1 MNPANGP
8 RKWHI
13 FAVVAIVLPLYWA
26 VGCKSPE
33 GAVGPGV
40 QVANRPAPIG
50 SEPGGNPSRGHHG
63 GRSGANT
70 HRADPNHANPLDDTA
85 QRPHKRQDDNP
96 TASQATPTRD
106 LNTMVKHAPGPTPD
120 AHLSDTQ
127 AGLAGDT
134 GDTGGIG
141 DTGGTGG
148 TGHSRRDGKH
158 GAGSGPAADPDPND
172 PNMGSVSLPTPDAGQ
187 TVSRSTV
194 ESVKLNRAT
203 GILANTAGADS
214 NGPARLPLDV
224 GRSGAGPSTPQ
235 PGSLRLPL
243 LLSGSR
249 PAPVPAPNPIDS
261 PDLAGLPALKLP
273 PQSDR
278 LTALQR
284 IRASTLE
291 DFILSID
298 GATPRL
304 LTRAEILQ
312 ALQAKRPASVV
323 VLPLTA
329 GDAQVLGQW
338 IDSGRIIETPNSW
351 MTTLEQSSVSRAH
364 HHGRQQTELDRVR
377 KAREQLRDGMYRL
390 LLGKPKS
397 TENKPLASK

>member
-13 FAVVAIVLPLYWA
+13 FAVAAIVFPLYWA
-26 VGCKSPE
+26 AGCESPE
-33 GAVGPGV
+33 GVVGPGV
-40 QVANRPAPIG
+40 QVTNRPAPIG
-50 SEPGGNPSRGHHG
+50 SEPGGNQSRGHHG
-63 GRSGANT
+63 GRTGANT
-70 HRADPNHANPLDDTA
+70 HRADPNHANPWDDTA

-96 TASQATPTRD
+96 NASQATPTRD
-106 LNTMVKHAPGPTPD
+106 LNTIVKHAPGPTPD
-120 AHLSDTQ
+120 ARLSDTQ
-127 AGLAGDT
+127 AGLAG
-134 GDTGGIG
+134 G
-141 DTGGTGG
+141 TGGTGG
-148 TGHSRRDGKH
+148 TDHSRRDGKH
-158 GAGSGPAADPDPND
+158 GAGSGPAADPNPND
-172 PNMGSVSLPTPDAGQ
+172 PNMGSVSLPTPDSSQ
-187 TVSRSTV
+187 TVPRSTV
-194 ESVKLNRAT
+194 GSVKLNRAT

-214 NGPARLPLDV
+214 NGPARLPLNV
-224 GRSGAGPSTPQ
+224 GRSGAGPSTAQ

-243 LLSGSR
+243 LLSGSK
-249 PAPVPAPNPIDS
+249 PAPAPAPNPIDS

-304 LTRAEILQ
+304 LTRAETLQ

-329 GDAQVLGQW
+329 GDAQVLGRW

-364 HHGRQQTELDRVR
+364 HHDRRQTELDRVR
-377 KAREQLRDGMYRL
+377 KAREKLRDGMYRF
-390 LLGKPKS
+390 LLGKPTP
-397 TENKPLASK
+397 TENKPLVSK